1 MTTFISTKHLFVIL
15 KVFLTQL
22 NLKCISILRATNLYA
37 GKKSYFPKCFGVEI
51 CSESSWKTPKRK
63 QVVDVFFSEENKSFL
78 PATHNLRQRKYQRE
92 IFSSIKTLHFY
103 SVLSESS
110 AFIPWLSVFH
120 HSMFSVSRKG
130 CMGSGVGRRNTFS
143 W

>member
-22 NLKCISILRATNLYA
+22 NLKYVFPHYVLQTTMSQ
-37 GKKSYFPKCFGVEI
+37 KKSYFPKCFGVEI
-51 CSESSWKTPKRK
+51 YSESSWKTSQRK

-78 PATHNLRQRKYQRE
+78 PATHILRQRKYQRE

-103 SVLSESS
+103 SVLSESG
-110 AFIPWLSVFH
+110 AFIPRLSIFH
-120 HSMFSVSRKG
+120 HRMFSVSRKG
-130 CMGSGVGRRNTFS
+130 CMGSGVG
-143 W
+143 